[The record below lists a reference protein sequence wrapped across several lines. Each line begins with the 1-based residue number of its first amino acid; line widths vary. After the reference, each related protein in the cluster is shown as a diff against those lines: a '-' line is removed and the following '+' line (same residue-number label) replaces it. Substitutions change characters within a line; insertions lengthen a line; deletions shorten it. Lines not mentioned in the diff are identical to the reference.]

1 MGVMSMV
8 SRMMPYPPSF
18 RRSAASS
25 MDPAMGASTWA
36 LGSHRWSPY
45 KGAFTM
51 NAVSR
56 ARLDR
61 RPVQETVRT
70 GWVSF
75 RIMRCRVPVCVCKW
89 RMATSRGRELI
100 RV

>member
-1 MGVMSMV
+1 
-8 SRMMPYPPSF
+8 
-18 RRSAASS
+18 
-25 MDPAMGASTWA
+25 MDPAIGASTWA

-61 RPVQETVRT
+61 RPVQELLSVGGVSPNIVRCNVPICACR
-70 GWVSF
+70 W
-75 RIMRCRVPVCVCKW
+75 RIT
-89 RMATSRGRELI
+89 TSKGRELM